1 MAPMAAIATILA
13 HQGGWDEALFVLA
26 PLLVIGGLLYL
37 ANRRADAVQSQAA
50 GGSDEAAAATATPVE
65 PAVDDAPDDTR

>member
-26 PLLVIGGLLYL
+26 PLLVIGGLLLL
-37 ANRRADAVQSQAA
+37 ANRRADAAQRRAVA
-50 GGSDEAAAATATPVE
+50 GADE
-65 PAVDDAPDDTR
+65 PAADDAPDESR